1 MLLKLSKIS
10 SPSFLDYSNETEELT
25 IENLMSN
32 GFSAYEASAYL
43 NKLRIQKLSEND
55 NGCRNELYN
64 PELRMPKDRMKNFI
78 DKKGDK

>member
-1 MLLKLSKIS
+1 MLLKLPKIG

-25 IENLMSN
+25 IEKLMKN

-55 NGCRNELYN
+55 NDCKNDVYN
-64 PELRMPKDRMKNFI
+64 PELRLPVDRMKNFI